1 MSASDASSIKLF
13 PEPDPDDRSSY
24 AHRQLIG
31 CVGLLL
37 PPLLWFMA
45 GTRPTDPLPA
55 WKPLGSISAYY
66 YSGAVSAFTGGMIA
80 MALFLFAYRGYENNY
95 GLRDRVLA
103 IIAGIAG
110 LVVLVTGL
118 IAIVRGGFDG
128 PMSTPIVQV
137 VGFNHTTTLGLIE
150 IGLGLA
156 LLMSAATRSRSGEV
170 FFGAVLGIA
179 GFVGAV
185 QTESF
190 KKTLALESSMAWLA
204 VAIGAIVVLAALM
217 LPRYARQSTV
227 VNTV

>member
-1 MSASDASSIKLF
+1 MSFTEGPLHERSDVVVE
-13 PEPDPDDRSSY
+13 PEPTVVD
-24 AHRQLIG
+24 
-31 CVGLLL
+31 V
-37 PPLLWFMA
+37 
-45 GTRPTDPLPA
+45 PA
-55 WKPLGSISAYY
+55 T
-66 YSGAVSAFTGGMIA
+66 GAVVPPPPVAGQVLQAAPVVEQPVVEQYVAPASAGQVRTA
-80 MALFLFAYRGYENNY
+80 YASRFAP
-95 GLRDRVLA
+95 DS

-227 VNTV
+227 VNNV

>member
-1 MSASDASSIKLF
+1 MSFTEGPLHERSDVVV
-13 PEPDPDDRSSY
+13 EP
-24 AHRQLIG
+24 
-31 CVGLLL
+31 V
-37 PPLLWFMA
+37 
-45 GTRPTDPLPA
+45 PTVVDVPA
-55 WKPLGSISAYY
+55 N
-66 YSGAVSAFTGGMIA
+66 GAVVPPPPAAGQVLQAAPVVEQPVVEQYVAPASVGQVRTAYA
-80 MALFLFAYRGYENNY
+80 SRFAP
-95 GLRDRVLA
+95 DS

-128 PMSTPIVQV
+128 PMSTPVVQV
-137 VGFNHTTTLGLIE
+137 VGFNHTTSLGLIE

-156 LLMSAATRSRSGEV
+156 LLLSAATRSRSGEV

-204 VAIGAIVVLAALM
+204 VAIGAVVVLAALM